1 MKRRKTPESLTGIET
16 SLASPMGQSTPIG
29 VAKPPNP
36 SQGLKLFNKIIQVGI
51 GHPRR
56 KTPESLTGIETPRAN
71 ISIWANAGRKTPE
84 SLTGI
89 ETSWLPHP

>member
-36 SQGLKLFNKIIQVGI
+36 SQGLKPGVERLVQFEWRSWSQN
-51 GHPRR
+51 PR
-56 KTPESLTGIETPRAN
+56 I
-71 ISIWANAGRKTPE
+71 
-84 SLTGI
+84 
-89 ETSWLPHP
+89 PHRD